1 MIRRRSIMRLLG
13 FPAVPA
19 VPAVQRVLEAL
30 EVKNRYYIDIM
41 RRMKHGL

>member
-1 MIRRRSIMRLLG
+1 MIRRRSIMRLQG
-13 FPAVPA
+13 FTA